1 MNIIQHIPFPTSV
14 LLYPRGRPINVSP
27 KEAEEDEAGAL
38 LTPGRTERGVDL
50 LRDVLTDQI
59 EDQYYPAAPGEG
71 F

>member
-1 MNIIQHIPFPTSV
+1 M
-14 LLYPRGRPINVSP
+14 SP

>member
-1 MNIIQHIPFPTSV
+1 M
-14 LLYPRGRPINVSP
+14 SP
-27 KEAEEDEAGAL
+27 KKAEEDEAGAL
-38 LTPGRTERGVDL
+38 LAPAWTERGVDL